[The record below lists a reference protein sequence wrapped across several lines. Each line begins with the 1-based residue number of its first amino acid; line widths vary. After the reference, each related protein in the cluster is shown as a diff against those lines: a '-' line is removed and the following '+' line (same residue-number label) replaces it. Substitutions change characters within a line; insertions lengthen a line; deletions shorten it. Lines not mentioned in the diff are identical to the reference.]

1 MKKFAFTFAVGL
13 LLAWLLM
20 SNFQKSASQNQ
31 GRRGPGGPAVVA
43 VEVASLKIGNL
54 VDEGSFVGSIEPAA
68 KFTVAPRIS
77 GRLKKLYVDIGDR
90 IDNGAV
96 IAALDDEE
104 LLLGVKQAEADL
116 EIARANY
123 SESASLLEISQR
135 ELERVKKMRQQKVSS
150 EVEVENVEASH
161 KTRQARH
168 QVNKALLSQ
177 KESAL
182 ATARLKL
189 DYATVDASW
198 SGTSGGRF
206 VAERFLNEGAMISA
220 NSAIVSVID
229 IATLTGVIDVVERD
243 YFKIQKGMQ
252 VEIETAAMPGRV
264 FAARVS
270 RIAPL
275 LNEVSRQARIE
286 LELANPDFVLKPG
299 MFISARITYARH
311 DQVTYA
317 PAESLVR
324 RNDRE
329 GVFLVDR
336 DKNTASFVPIEVGF
350 RESARIEIAS
360 PTIAGDVVVLGHHL
374 VEDGSAVR
382 LAGQDNLQKSGGRQP

>member
-1 MKKFAFTFAVGL
+1 M
-13 LLAWLLM
+13 
-20 SNFQKSASQNQ
+20 
-31 GRRGPGGPAVVA
+31 
-43 VEVASLKIGNL
+43 
-54 VDEGSFVGSIEPAA
+54 
-68 KFTVAPRIS
+68 
-77 GRLKKLYVDIGDR
+77 
-90 IDNGAV
+90 
-96 IAALDDEE
+96 
-104 LLLGVKQAEADL
+104 
-116 EIARANY
+116 
-123 SESASLLEISQR
+123 
-135 ELERVKKMRQQKVSS
+135 ERVKKMRQQKVSS

-198 SGTSGGRF
+198 SGTAGGRF
-206 VAERFLNEGAMISA
+206 VAERFLNEGAMVNA

-243 YFKIQKGMQ
+243 YFKIRQGMH

-275 LNEVSRQARIE
+275 LNEISRQARIE
-286 LELANPDFVLKPG
+286 LELANPDFALKPG

-311 DQVTYA
+311 EQVTYA
-317 PAESLVR
+317 PAEALVR

-336 DKNTASFVPIEVGF
+336 DKHTASFVPIEVGF